1 MTYQVVGKINYPD
14 TTEFEEVVLLSS
26 QTPIDEY
33 EVVDLLEAESSTLHM
48 LYYTLFDDV
57 YIETVV

>member
-14 TTEFEEVVLLSS
+14 SIESEEVVLLTS

-33 EVVDLLEAESSTLHM
+33 EVVDLLEAESTTLHM

-57 YIETVV
+57 YIEAVA